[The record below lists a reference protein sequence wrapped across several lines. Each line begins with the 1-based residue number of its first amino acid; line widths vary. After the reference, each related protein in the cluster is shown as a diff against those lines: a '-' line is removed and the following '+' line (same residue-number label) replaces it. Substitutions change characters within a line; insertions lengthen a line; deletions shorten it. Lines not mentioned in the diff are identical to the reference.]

1 MNHFEEAAKKR
12 SLRYDEI
19 KHLAQHIDFVFTPGY
34 AHFTYRAE
42 TKHPEARALS
52 ASDVALLADGGNLCF
67 GCRNTSKS
75 HMDAERTVFSGT
87 VHTD

>member
-1 MNHFEEAAKKR
+1 MSTWEEAQKKR
-12 SLRYDEI
+12 DERYNEI
-19 KHLAQHIDFVFTPGY
+19 KHLRKYIEFVITPGY

-42 TKHPEARALS
+42 TRHPEARALS
-52 ASDVALLADGGNLCF
+52 ATDVALLADHGNLCF
-67 GCRNTSKS
+67 GCRNTSRS